1 MCTHIMALRVSLRAF
16 LLVFILDVQ
25 ATRKQ
30 QIFLPFWGRA
40 PWGVVPLMFMLS
52 LTERIEL

>member
-1 MCTHIMALRVSLRAF
+1 MALRVSLRAF